1 MQRVPLHGGVPPQ
14 VIVVLASAAE
24 GASASSLVGRL
35 AVRQSELDLSPEGAA
50 AALKSSIKRCG
61 RPNNK

>member
-1 MQRVPLHGGVPPQ
+1 
-14 VIVVLASAAE
+14 VLASAAE

-61 RPNNK
+61 RPNNE